1 MDEIA
6 DYEVTKDNLREMG
19 ARGLQPAQQKWVTG
33 LSIMMQ
39 SVLFAAVRAPDGIKK
54 DHPVKVIMRWYR
66 RCILISAFDGK
77 PILDPFTDGG
87 GSFTGPFTRAH
98 AVSLG
103 IVSQGHLARDNEL
116 FLPPELGVAW
126 SIFDCTRDVYLRHVD
141 ELPHH
146 FQLHLMHAAEIV
158 GYYHPN
164 REIAEWWRTF
174 YMMIVNDAHLYPEP
188 PEHLNLRLSDNPDEW
203 RKREVVT
210 VK

>member
-1 MDEIA
+1 MKTTFKKDT
-6 DYEVTKDNLREMG
+6 EVTLVR
-19 ARGLQPAQQKWVTG
+19 PAQQGWVTE
-33 LSIMMQ
+33 LSVMMQ
-39 SVLFAAVRAPDGIKK
+39 SVLFAAVRAPDGIRK

-66 RCILISAFDGK
+66 RCVLMRAFERDACNN
-77 PILDPFTDGG
+77 PFTSGG

-116 FLPPELGVAW
+116 FLSPELGVAW

-158 GYYHPN
+158 GYHHPDPKT
-164 REIAEWWRTF
+164 AEWWWTF
-174 YMMIVNDAHLYPEP
+174 YMMIVNDAHLYPET
-188 PEHLNLRLSDNPDEW
+188 EEQLNLRLSDDPDEW
-203 RKREVVT
+203 RKREVVIA
-210 VK
+210 K